1 MTDGLHK
8 GVKFRRQKLVFFHNE
23 RHLPDMIAKQTDIL
37 SLKKKKKP
45 AKLSSCRDHIR
56 EPEKAEEEESS
67 LGRTQ
72 KLSAVSE
79 GEEHSVKGRK

>member
-1 MTDGLHK
+1 MERNPK
-8 GVKFRRQKLVFFHNE
+8 IFVK
-23 RHLPDMIAKQTDIL
+23 A
-37 SLKKKKKP
+37 LKKPQKT

-79 GEEHSVKGRK
+79 GESTV

>member
-1 MTDGLHK
+1 MKIKPLIISGKKSKNTCK
-8 GVKFRRQKLVFFHNE
+8 
-23 RHLPDMIAKQTDIL
+23 
-37 SLKKKKKP
+37 SLKKKKK
-45 AKLSSCRDHIR
+45 AKLSSCKDHIR

-72 KLSAVSE
+72 KLPAVPE

>member
-1 MTDGLHK
+1 MERNPK
-8 GVKFRRQKLVFFHNE
+8 IFVK
-23 RHLPDMIAKQTDIL
+23 A
-37 SLKKKKKP
+37 KKKKKT

>member
-37 SLKKKKKP
+37 SIKKKKKTLP
-45 AKLSSCRDHIR
+45 K
-56 EPEKAEEEESS
+56 
-67 LGRTQ
+67 
-72 KLSAVSE
+72 
-79 GEEHSVKGRK
+79 SVCEVKRKKIKTTTPILKTSKNT

>member
-37 SLKKKKKP
+37 SIKKKKN
-45 AKLSSCRDHIR
+45 SSQVSLWG
-56 EPEKAEEEESS
+56 EEE
-67 LGRTQ
+67 
-72 KLSAVSE
+72 KNKNY
-79 GEEHSVKGRK
+79 HSYFKN